1 MPFDAD
7 KYTKLLNKKLD
18 ALSKK
23 TVLPASMLALVAAT
37 ARAQL
42 AARVTESV
50 TIDPGML
57 EDIERV
63 LRGAPMLAR
72 DAFPVDMA
80 RMEALFDELS
90 GFVRD
95 NEAHLAEAMD
105 VIAAARQTGDLDLA
119 KAVRQHLVGDDSF
132 FAAFGER
139 TPSAP
144 RLLNFL
150 VQAALAPR
158 LAAVGEAVQAHFPAD
173 RSWEFGQCPACASP
187 PLMARLVGKEGARH
201 LTCSFCQLEYRARR
215 LMCPYCGEEDTKK
228 LEVFSAAEEPGYFV
242 HVCLTCK
249 CYIKTTDFR
258 EFDRASIPVLDDLE
272 SLTLDMAA
280 RGQGYNRP
288 VLSAWGF

>member
-7 KYTKLLNKKLD
+7 NESKLLTKKLE

-37 ARAQL
+37 AKAQL
-42 AARVTESV
+42 AARASESV
-50 TIDPGML
+50 EIVPGML

-72 DAFPVDMA
+72 DAFPVDMV

-95 NEAHLAEAMD
+95 NEAHLVQAMD
-105 VIAAARQTGDLDLA
+105 GIAAARQSGELDLA
-119 KAVRQHLVGDDSF
+119 KAVRQHLAGDDSF

-158 LAAVGEAVQAHFPAD
+158 LAAVSEAVHAHFPVD
-173 RSWEFGQCPACASP
+173 RSWEFGQCPTCASP

-215 LMCPYCGEEDTKK
+215 LMCPYCGEEDAKK

-258 EFDRASIPVLDDLE
+258 EFDRASVPVLDDLE